1 MLQVTLN
8 ASIQYSILNLFHP
21 LRCGPCKFVAPVF
34 EQFVTEY
41 PEVDFYKVDV
51 DETDDVAAECG
62 IQAMPTFQFFKG
74 GEKIEEVRGADVAR
88 LKAIIEAN
96 K

>member
-1 MLQVTLN
+1 
-8 ASIQYSILNLFHP
+8 
-21 LRCGPCKFVAPVF
+21 VF